1 MKPFERW
8 SLWVTTLLT
17 GGTGLAYWWVKYFME
32 PTQPWAVINHPIQP
46 WLLKT
51 HIVVAPLL
59 VFAVGMVALGHIW
72 RHFRARVRWGRKTG
86 LTAMLSLAPMVLTG
100 YAIQV
105 LTHEGW
111 LRAMAWSH
119 IGFGVVFLL
128 GFVLHARVF
137 RGPPPPNGTSEGGAG
152 EGTEVGHDRTEEGA
166 APDGGS
172 TETRASGNGRGG
184 RSGRERP
191 RRRRV
196 RLRARGEG
204 TRRRP

>member
-8 SLWVTTLLT
+8 SLWITTVLT
-17 GGTGLAYWWVKYFME
+17 GGTGLAYWYVKYFLE
-32 PTQPWAVINHPIQP
+32 PSQPWAVINHPIQP
-46 WLLKT
+46 WLLKA

-59 VFAVGMVALGHIW
+59 VFAVGMVMLGHIW
-72 RHFRARVRWGRKTG
+72 RHFLAGVRWGRRSG

-119 IGFGVVFLL
+119 IAFGGLYLL

-137 RGPPPPNGTSEGGAG
+137 RGPPPK
-152 EGTEVGHDRTEEGA
+152 
-166 APDGGS
+166 
-172 TETRASGNGRGG
+172 NGRSDPG
-184 RSGRERP
+184 SSERP
-191 RRRRV
+191 SPPERTDREPAARDPGQAGARRALAPGRRR
-196 RLRARGEG
+196 AHPAAWTPE
-204 TRRRP
+204 P